1 MASEP
6 RPQSKSHGNKEPSN
20 GPTISLTSRASWVF
34 LARLS
39 SFVFAIILPLILTRQ
54 LSQEDYGVY
63 KVVFLVVSM
72 ASAMLPLGMNIGA
85 FYFLSR
91 EGEDRK
97 ATILNILLFLA
108 TAGTL
113 GGGAVSLF
121 PETLTFITGDDSIES
136 LAPWVGLL
144 IAFWV
149 VGMFLEV
156 APIANQEPRL
166 GSMLM
171 LATSLTRTG
180 MFVSSALVF
189 ATVPALIFAA
199 LLQIVVQIVVLLVYL
214 ARRFPGFWKAFD
226 QQLLRRQLSY
236 ALPFGA
242 AGLLYILQTDVHNYF
257 VSHEFGPAVFAI
269 YSIGCLQMPLVGMLT
284 EAAASVL
291 LPRIVELR
299 SDDDTE
305 GIIQVTMRAARK
317 MSVAFLPIY
326 GLLTV
331 MGEEVITLLFTE
343 RYLASLPI
351 FRINLLM
358 LLFNFLPTDPIMRA
372 YPQYRY
378 PMLVLMA
385 AVVFVLMG
393 TLAWITPVFGTVGVI
408 SIVVFVRFIV
418 RLIVVIGLARALGF
432 GRAHGCLFRDIG
444 KAAIAAA
451 AAMLVAG
458 LLRWALA
465 DFGSITRLTVCG
477 TAFATAYATMLFVQR
492 VPEKDEVALV
502 RRILLKPFYIARR
515 AI

>member
-1 MASEP
+1 
-6 RPQSKSHGNKEPSN
+6 
-20 GPTISLTSRASWVF
+20 
-34 LARLS
+34 
-39 SFVFAIILPLILTRQ
+39 
-54 LSQEDYGVY
+54 
-63 KVVFLVVSM
+63 
-72 ASAMLPLGMNIGA
+72 MLPLGMNIGA

-317 MSVAFLPIY
+317 MSV
-326 GLLTV
+326 
-331 MGEEVITLLFTE
+331 E
-343 RYLASLPI
+343 
-351 FRINLLM
+351 
-358 LLFNFLPTDPIMRA
+358 
-372 YPQYRY
+372 
-378 PMLVLMA
+378 
-385 AVVFVLMG
+385 
-393 TLAWITPVFGTVGVI
+393 
-408 SIVVFVRFIV
+408 
-418 RLIVVIGLARALGF
+418 
-432 GRAHGCLFRDIG
+432 
-444 KAAIAAA
+444 
-451 AAMLVAG
+451 
-458 LLRWALA
+458 
-465 DFGSITRLTVCG
+465 
-477 TAFATAYATMLFVQR
+477 
-492 VPEKDEVALV
+492 
-502 RRILLKPFYIARR
+502 
-515 AI
+515 

>member
-1 MASEP
+1 
-6 RPQSKSHGNKEPSN
+6 
-20 GPTISLTSRASWVF
+20 
-34 LARLS
+34 
-39 SFVFAIILPLILTRQ
+39 
-54 LSQEDYGVY
+54 
-63 KVVFLVVSM
+63 
-72 ASAMLPLGMNIGA
+72 
-85 FYFLSR
+85 
-91 EGEDRK
+91 
-97 ATILNILLFLA
+97 
-108 TAGTL
+108 
-113 GGGAVSLF
+113 
-121 PETLTFITGDDSIES
+121 
-136 LAPWVGLL
+136 
-144 IAFWV
+144 
-149 VGMFLEV
+149 MFLEV

-458 LLRWALA
+458 LLR
-465 DFGSITRLTVCG
+465 CG
-477 TAFATAYATMLFVQR
+477 LS
-492 VPEKDEVALV
+492 
-502 RRILLKPFYIARR
+502 
-515 AI
+515 